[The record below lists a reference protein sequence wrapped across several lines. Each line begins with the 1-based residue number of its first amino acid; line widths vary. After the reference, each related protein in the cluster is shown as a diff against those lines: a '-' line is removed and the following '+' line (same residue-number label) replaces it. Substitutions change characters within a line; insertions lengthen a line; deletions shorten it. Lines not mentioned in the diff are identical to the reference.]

1 MEKELTKW
9 FSLAEQWSA
18 ILLIDECDVFLERRN
33 FADIKRNG
41 VVAAFL
47 RKMEYFGGLLFL
59 TTNRIGQ
66 IDEAFMSRVH
76 AVIGFD
82 VLDENSRKLIWTN
95 LLKKL
100 SDERDTIAITPGVV
114 QYLESPEILQL
125 KWNGREIRNAFQT
138 AVILAEHE
146 AKKNPYHKPGAPIS
160 LEDRQFKVVRRMN
173 QTSREYLTSIDG
185 DTLEEKAKIYA
196 TRNDSFKGDV

>member
-1 MEKELTKW
+1 MRTQRPLISLSIAEIGTEEQGMEKELTKW

-146 AKKNPYHKPGAPIS
+146 AKKNPYHKPGGAYQP
-160 LEDRQFKVVRRMN
+160 RRPPV
-173 QTSREYLTSIDG
+173 QSCPQDEPDLTGVSD
-185 DTLEEKAKIYA
+185 EH
-196 TRNDSFKGDV
+196 RW